1 MKKVLVLVSFML
13 LSCILYSQGKPATV
27 SRGDSKTH
35 KIVENPHICE
45 KDEIEEDRLFIL
57 ESFSHTS
64 TKILRVKHIGH
75 RQYKVNMTNS
85 NRWIRKVINLNP
97 HNNK

>member
-1 MKKVLVLVSFML
+1 MKKVLVLVSFMM
-13 LSCILYSQGKPATV
+13 LSCILYSQGKSATV

-45 KDEIEEDRLFIL
+45 KDEIKEDKLFL
-57 ESFSHTS
+57 REQFSHTS
-64 TKILRVKHIGH
+64 TKILRVKPIGH
-75 RQYKVNMTNS
+75 RQYKVTMTNS

>member
-27 SRGDSKTH
+27 SRGNSKTH
-35 KIVENPHICE
+35 KIVENSHVCE
-45 KDEIEEDRLFIL
+45 KDEIKEDKLFL
-57 ESFSHTS
+57 REQFSHTS

-75 RQYKVNMTNS
+75 RQYKVTMTNS
-85 NRWIRKVINLNP
+85 NRWHRRVIDLNP